1 MSSQRFIGIAIA
13 LLSGSV
19 SPMLYAAPAVLGN
32 SLSSIISDN
41 AMSNVRGATMANLAA
56 GNDNLQANVAS
67 VIMSPNGQG
76 VNAPDAVVQKNQV
89 KSGSP
94 SGTSQSTQI
103 TGNAL
108 NNATGIL
115 AINQAAGSA
124 NRESNQLGIV
134 LGASQPVTNA
144 VLATSLP
151 SISGSTLNKTT
162 KEEVTSVAVA
172 ATAFKGAGGIAQVN
186 QVSGSGNASANSFA
200 LGVAPGALQ

>member
-67 VIMSPNGQG
+67 IIMSPNGQG

-94 SGTSQSTQI
+94 SVASQSTQI
-103 TGNAL
+103 TGNAF

-134 LGASQPVTNA
+134 LGAAQPVTNA

-151 SISGSTLNKTT
+151 SVSGSTLNKTT

>member
-67 VIMSPNGQG
+67 IIMSPNGQG

-94 SGTSQSTQI
+94 SVTSQSTQI

-134 LGASQPVTNA
+134 LGAAQPVTNA

-162 KEEVTSVAVA
+162 KEEVTSVAGA
-172 ATAFKGAGGIAQVN
+172 ATALKGAR
-186 QVSGSGNASANSFA
+186 GNA
-200 LGVAPGALQ
+200 PG